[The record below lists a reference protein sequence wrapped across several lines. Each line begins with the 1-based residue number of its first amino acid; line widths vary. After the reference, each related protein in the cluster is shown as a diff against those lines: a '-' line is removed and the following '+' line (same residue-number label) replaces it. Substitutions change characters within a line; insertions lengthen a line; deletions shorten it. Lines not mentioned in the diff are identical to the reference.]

1 MVKQQRNA
9 MKNRITI
16 DVGSQGSG
24 VGGVAI
30 FVGGFGR
37 GDCSCSIL
45 CGLFFQ
51 VFQVFN
57 HFVTAP
63 FFKS

>member
-30 FVGGFGR
+30 FVGGFVG
-37 GDCSCSIL
+37 GDCSIF
-45 CGLFFQ
+45 GLF
-51 VFQVFN
+51 FQVFN

>member
-30 FVGGFGR
+30 FVGGFVGKVLLSVV
-37 GDCSCSIL
+37 D
-45 CGLFFQ
+45 FFC
-51 VFQVFN
+51 FFCQVFN

-63 FFKS
+63 F

>member
-30 FVGGFGR
+30 FVGGFVG
-37 GDCSCSIL
+37 GDAIFVGIFP
-45 CGLFFQ
+45 GLR
-51 VFQVFN
+51 
-57 HFVTAP
+57 P
-63 FFKS
+63 FCHRPLF